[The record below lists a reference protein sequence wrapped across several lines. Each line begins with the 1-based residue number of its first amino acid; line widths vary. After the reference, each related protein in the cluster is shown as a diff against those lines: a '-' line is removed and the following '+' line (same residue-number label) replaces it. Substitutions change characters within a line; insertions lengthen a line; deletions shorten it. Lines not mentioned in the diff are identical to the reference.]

1 MQVVNLGNDADTA
14 GAVVGAIAGAAYG
27 LSQIPKRWVSVLR
40 GEFPLALTLWIS
52 GARCRVGWDSGGG
65 GFLLTDVAP
74 FVHGRPEVASRTTLL
89 ALLGVIAVV
98 LALTLVLLLTTTS
111 IMRVMGVTGA
121 NVVSRLL
128 GVVLAALAV
137 QYVLDGLQHAFAA
150 A

>member
-1 MQVVNLGNDADTA
+1 MSWRGRERGPLRPIATLLPMLLLVVA
-14 GAVVGAIAGAAYG
+14 GVPLYMCASASTPIAAALLLKGFSPGAA
-27 LSQIPKRWVSVLR
+27 
-40 GEFPLALTLWIS
+40 
-52 GARCRVGWDSGGG
+52 
-65 GFLLTDVAP
+65 
-74 FVHGRPEVASRTTLL
+74 
-89 ALLGVIAVV
+89 
-98 LALTLVLLLTTTS
+98 LVLLLTTTS